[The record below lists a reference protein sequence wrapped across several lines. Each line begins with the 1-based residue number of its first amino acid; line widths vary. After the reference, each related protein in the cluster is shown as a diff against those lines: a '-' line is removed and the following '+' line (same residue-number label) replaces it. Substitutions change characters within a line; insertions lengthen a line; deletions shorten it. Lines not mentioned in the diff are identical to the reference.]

1 MASAGSMSLTC
12 LLVVEKQKT
21 VEPRFMIHIDR
32 SNNVCLCHSF
42 SENELPNLVLPKTS
56 ITITSFKSESETS
69 KSVLETSLKRGHQ
82 LFNRE
87 FRQIL
92 LRLEHK
98 ILATFVKVGL

>member
-1 MASAGSMSLTC
+1 
-12 LLVVEKQKT
+12 
-21 VEPRFMIHIDR
+21 MIHINR
-32 SNNVCLCHSF
+32 SNDVCLCHSF
-42 SENELPNLVLPKTS
+42 SENELLNLVLSETS
-56 ITITSFKSESETS
+56 ITITNFKSESETS

-92 LRLEHK
+92 HRLEHK